1 MNPFEL
7 LEHIESE
14 LGIATYAMNWPIG
27 SGKEFK
33 GVYERDHH
41 RIIAFHGG
49 DHGQKAAEVS
59 EGTLEDETFR
69 GVLGDHSSSSCV
81 RIVSCWIS
89 PALNLIRSLFQR
101 ES

>member
-59 EGTLEDETFR
+59 EGTLEDDLPWRT
-69 GVLGDHSSSSCV
+69 G
-81 RIVSCWIS
+81 
-89 PALNLIRSLFQR
+89 RSFLR
-101 ES
+101 AAA